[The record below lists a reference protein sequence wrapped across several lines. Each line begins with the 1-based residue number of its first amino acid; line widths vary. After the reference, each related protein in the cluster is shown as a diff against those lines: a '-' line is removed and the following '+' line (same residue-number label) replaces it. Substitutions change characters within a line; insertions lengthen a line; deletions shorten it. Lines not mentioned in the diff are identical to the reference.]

1 MPYHI
6 LSLDGGGVRG
16 VLTTTLLSRLVK
28 EVPDLLDRVD
38 LFAGTSSGGI
48 LALGLAAGRRPDECC
63 QVYEASGAKV
73 FEDSIFDNL
82 KDLGNLR
89 GAQYSNQNLKQTLT
103 DQFGEMT
110 LGDLPKRVLI
120 VSFDLDNEAT
130 GPGELRSWKPK
141 MFHNFPGQS
150 SDAGE
155 KIVDVALRTSA
166 APTYFPIYQGYID
179 GGLAATNPRMCAVAR
194 AVNPSSG
201 HRLED
206 LRLLSISTGRL
217 PHYLE
222 VQDADW
228 GLAQWAPHLLGLITE
243 ANIGV
248 PDYQCQQILD
258 DRYYR
263 LDPTLPH
270 FVRLDDIRQ
279 AHTLREWAQVVD
291 LAPVLDWLKTHF

>member
-6 LSLDGGGVRG
+6 LSLDGGGVLG
-16 VLTTTLLSRLVK
+16 CPTTTPLSRLVQ
-28 EVPDLLDRVD
+28 EVPYLLPPAH

-179 GGLAATNPRMCAVAR
+179 GGLAATNPSMCAVAR
-194 AVNPSSG
+194 AVTPSSG

-279 AHTLREWAQVVD
+279 AHSRREWAQVVD
-291 LAPVLDWLKTHF
+291 LAPVLDLLKTHF